1 MTPASSSVFPAGRAI
16 DTLFLVD
23 ELLAYRDRFPILRD
37 CIYLINHSLA
47 AMPAAAEDRLLEYAR
62 MWRERGIRSWGE
74 GWWEMPVTIGD
85 QLARIMGAAPGTIV
99 MHQNVTVAEEVVISC
114 FRKGL
119 VRAPGVRNRVV
130 YEEANFPSVRYL
142 YQAQPDVEVVAVED
156 DRAIVEAID
165 ERTLLVPISHVLFK
179 NAEIQDVEPIVRR
192 AHEAG
197 AYVVLDCYQSAGV
210 VPFDLT
216 ALEVDF
222 AVGGSV
228 KWLCG
233 GPGAG
238 WLYVRPDLAERLE
251 PTFVGWQGHARPFA
265 FEPELEYAPGVRR
278 FLTGTPNVPALY
290 AASAGYDV
298 IEEVGVER
306 IRERSLL
313 LTSLLIELLDDAG
326 FEISSPREPARRG
339 GTVLVRTPDDAAVHR
354 ELGERG
360 IICDFRPGAGVRLG
374 PHFYNTEDE
383 LRETVA
389 QLVEIVESGAFER
402 HSGAAARF

>member
-1 MTPASSSVFPAGRAI
+1 
-16 DTLFLVD
+16 VD
-23 ELLAYRDRFPILRD
+23 ELLAYRDRFPILAD
-37 CIYLINHSLA
+37 CTYLINHSLA

-74 GWWEMPVTIGD
+74 GWWDMSVTVGD
-85 QLARIMGAAPGTIV
+85 QLGRIMGAPPGSIV
-99 MHQNVTVAEEVVISC
+99 MHQNVTVAEMIVLSC
-114 FRKGL
+114 FRK
-119 VRAPGVRNRVV
+119 PGARNRVV

-142 YQAQPDVEVVAVED
+142 YQAQPELEVVAVED
-156 DRAIVEAID
+156 DRAVVDAID

-179 NAEIQDVEPIVRR
+179 NAEIQDVALIVAR

-216 ALEVDF
+216 ELGVDF
-222 AVGGSV
+222 ACGGSV

-265 FEPELEYAPGVRR
+265 FEPELEYAEGARR

-290 AASAGYDV
+290 AATAGYDV
-298 IEEVGVER
+298 IEEIGVPR
-306 IRERSLL
+306 IRERSLK
-313 LTSLLIELLDDAG
+313 LTSLLIELLDERGLGVA
-326 FEISSPREPARRG
+326 SPREPARRG
-339 GTVLVRTPDDAAVHR
+339 GTVLVDTPDHAAVHR

-360 IICDFRPGAGVRLG
+360 IICDFRPDAGVRLG
-374 PHFYNTEDE
+374 PHFFNSEDE
-383 LRETVA
+383 LRHTVE
-389 QLVEIVESGAFER
+389 QLADIVASGAFER
-402 HSGAAARF
+402 HAGAAARF